1 MPWRAPTDHP
11 TMDDPIVFEKW
22 TDRAESTVSMYVGF
36 DVVFD
41 RGDQRATWSAKGHAA
56 SARPEGATLTAV
68 EYAPGG
74 STPETVRREERRYP
88 CTKDGARL
96 AGEQIAEFLRTG
108 RLAKE

>member
-1 MPWRAPTDHP
+1 MPGRAAADHP

-22 TDRAESTVSMYVGF
+22 RDRAEATVSMYVGF
-36 DVVFD
+36 DVEFEP
-41 RGDQRATWSAKGHAA
+41 GDQRAGWTAKGHAA
-56 SARPEGATLTAV
+56 SAHPHAATLTAV
-68 EYAPGG
+68 EYVPGG
-74 STPETVRREERRYP
+74 SVAEAQREQRHYP